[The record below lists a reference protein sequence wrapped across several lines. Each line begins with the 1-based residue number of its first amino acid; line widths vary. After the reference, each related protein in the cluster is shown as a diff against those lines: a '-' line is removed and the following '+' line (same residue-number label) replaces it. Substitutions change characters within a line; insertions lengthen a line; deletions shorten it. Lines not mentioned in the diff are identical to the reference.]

1 MDKPKPKPKKPASRP
16 RGRPPGPD
24 YGLDPSLR
32 RRLRRQRAADRERFE
47 TFCHELAAGTLSTA
61 QALRRSGLYWSQAQ
75 AIMNRTPDAADL
87 YRFAL
92 KMRSDN
98 RHAEQCAVALGLLP
112 ASSRKRN
119 KTLERLLLD
128 VQRNKT
134 LQSLLHD
141 VPDLADVP

>member
-47 TFCHELAAGTLSTA
+47 TFCQELAAGTLRTSE
-61 QALRRSGLYWSQAQ
+61 ALRRSGLYWSQAQ
-75 AIMNRTPDAADL
+75 TIMDNSPEAADL

-98 RHAEQCAVALGLLP
+98 RHAEECAIALGLLP
-112 ASSRKRN
+112 APPGKRDKALRRLSR
-119 KTLERLLLD
+119 D
-128 VQRNKT
+128 
-134 LQSLLHD
+134 LHGF
-141 VPDLADVP
+141 ADVP